1 MATDYYGVLGLTPGA
16 SDNDIKRAYRK
27 LARDLHPDV
36 NPDPGAKER
45 FQEVNRAYQALTDP
59 EKRRIVD
66 LGGAPFDAG
75 AAAGAGSPFTTGFG
89 GLGDI
94 MDAFF
99 GGGAGTRGARRRAQG
114 GGTSTRG
121 PRSRVRAGGDAL
133 IRVELDLDETAFGT
147 TKEITVDTAVLCTTC
162 TGAGTAPGT
171 HATTCTTCA
180 GRGEVQSV
188 QRSFLGQVVS
198 TRTCPSCGGTGQI
211 IPEPCP
217 QCGGDGRVRARR
229 TIPVKV
235 PAGVE
240 DGMRIRLTGHG
251 EVGSGGGPAGD
262 LYVEIHERPHPV
274 FPRDGEDLH
283 CRVTLPMTSAA
294 LGTTLNLETLD
305 GETDLDIK
313 PGTQSGSVLTLRGQ
327 GAPRLRATGRGSLV
341 VHVEVQTPTRLDP
354 EQEKLLRELAALRGE
369 DRPESHH
376 EAQGGLFSRVRD
388 AFNGR

>member
-1 MATDYYGVLGLTPGA
+1 MATDYYGVLGLSRGA
-16 SDNDIKRAYRK
+16 SDTEIKKAYRR

-45 FQEVNRAYQALTDP
+45 FQEVSRAYQALTDP

-66 LGGAPFDAG
+66 LGGDPFDNG
-75 AAAGAGSPFTTGFG
+75 AGAGTGGFGGAGFG

-99 GGGAGTRGARRRAQG
+99 GGGAT
-114 GGTSTRG
+114 TRG

-133 IRVELDLDETAFGT
+133 IRLDLDLDETVFGT
-147 TKEITVDTAVLCTTC
+147 TKDITVDTAVLCDGC

-171 HATTCTTCA
+171 HPTTCTTCS

-188 QRSFLGQVVS
+188 QRSFLGQVVA
-198 TRTCPSCGGTGQI
+198 TRPCPTCAGTGQV

-217 QCGGDGRVRARR
+217 KCGGDGRVRARR

-251 EVGSGGGPAGD
+251 EVGPGGGPAGD
-262 LYVEIHERPHPV
+262 LYVEIAERPHDV
-274 FPRDGEDLH
+274 FTRDGEDLH
-283 CRVTLPMTSAA
+283 CRVTLPMTAAA
-294 LGTTLNLETLD
+294 LGTTLTLETLD
-305 GETDLDIK
+305 GQEEVDIR
-313 PGTQSGSVLTLRGQ
+313 PGTQSGSVLTLRAK
-327 GAPRLRATGRGSLV
+327 GAPRLRATGRGNLM
-341 VHVEVQTPTRLDP
+341 VHVEVETPTRLDA
-354 EQEKLLRELAALRGE
+354 EQEKLLRELASLRGE
-369 DRPESHH
+369 DHPAAAGAEGH
-376 EAQGGLFSRVRD
+376 GGLFSRL
-388 AFNGR
+388 FK

>member
-1 MATDYYGVLGLTPGA
+1 MATDYYGVLGLARGA
-16 SDNDIKRAYRK
+16 SDADIKKAYRR

-45 FQEVNRAYQALTDP
+45 FQEVSRAYQALTDP

-66 LGGAPFDAG
+66 LGGDPFDNG
-75 AAAGAGSPFTTGFG
+75 AGAGAGGFGGAGFG

-99 GGGAGTRGARRRAQG
+99 GGGAT
-114 GGTSTRG
+114 TRG

-133 IRVELDLDETAFGT
+133 IRLDLDLDETVFGT
-147 TKEITVDTAVLCTTC
+147 TKDITVDTAVLCDSC

-171 HATTCTTCA
+171 HATTCTTCS

-188 QRSFLGQVVS
+188 QRSFLGQVVA
-198 TRTCPSCGGTGQI
+198 TRPCPTCAGTGQV

-217 QCGGDGRVRARR
+217 RCGGDGRVRARR

-251 EVGSGGGPAGD
+251 
-262 LYVEIHERPHPV
+262 
-274 FPRDGEDLH
+274 
-283 CRVTLPMTSAA
+283 
-294 LGTTLNLETLD
+294 
-305 GETDLDIK
+305 
-313 PGTQSGSVLTLRGQ
+313 
-327 GAPRLRATGRGSLV
+327 
-341 VHVEVQTPTRLDP
+341 
-354 EQEKLLRELAALRGE
+354 
-369 DRPESHH
+369 
-376 EAQGGLFSRVRD
+376 
-388 AFNGR
+388 

>member
-1 MATDYYGVLGLTPGA
+1 MATDYFGVLGLPRSA
-16 SDNDIKRAYRK
+16 SDSEIKRAYRR

-36 NPDPGAKER
+36 NPDPEAKER
-45 FQEVNRAYQALTDP
+45 FQEVTRAYEALTDP

-66 LGGAPFDAG
+66 LGGDPFDTAG
-75 AAAGAGSPFTTGFG
+75 AAGGGFGTSGFG

-99 GGGAGTRGARRRAQG
+99 GGAA
-114 GGTSTRG
+114 TRG
-121 PRSRVRAGGDAL
+121 PRSRTRAGRDAL
-133 IRVELDLDETAFGT
+133 IPIELELDESVFGT
-147 TKEITVDTAVLCTTC
+147 TKELTVDTAVLCSTC

-171 HATTCTTCA
+171 HAATCSTCS

-188 QRSFLGQVVS
+188 QRGFLGQVVS
-198 TRTCPSCGGTGQI
+198 SRTCPSCGGTGQV

-217 QCGGDGRVRARR
+217 ECAGDGRVRARR
-229 TIPVKV
+229 TIAVKV

-240 DGMRIRLTGHG
+240 DGMRIRLTGQG
-251 EVGSGGGPAGD
+251 EVGPGGGPAGD
-262 LYVEIHERPHPV
+262 LYVEVHERPHDV
-274 FPRDGEDLH
+274 FTRDGEDLH

-294 LGTTLNLETLD
+294 LGTTLSLKTLD
-305 GETDLDIK
+305 GEEDLDIR
-313 PGTQSGSVLTLRGQ
+313 PGTQSGSIITLRAH
-327 GAPRLRATGRGSLV
+327 GAPRLRATGRGNLL
-341 VHVEVQTPTRLDP
+341 VHVEVATPTRLDA

-369 DRPESHH
+369 DQPGSHR

>member
-1 MATDYYGVLGLTPGA
+1 MATDYYGVLGLARGA
-16 SDNDIKRAYRK
+16 SDADIKKAYRR

-45 FQEVNRAYQALTDP
+45 FQEVSRAYQALTDP

-66 LGGAPFDAG
+66 LGGDPFDNG
-75 AAAGAGSPFTTGFG
+75 AGAGAGGFGGAGFG

-99 GGGAGTRGARRRAQG
+99 GGGAT
-114 GGTSTRG
+114 TRG

-133 IRVELDLDETAFGT
+133 IRLDLDLDETVFGT
-147 TKEITVDTAVLCTTC
+147 TKDITVDTAVLCDSC

-171 HATTCTTCA
+171 HATTCTTCS

-188 QRSFLGQVVS
+188 QRSFLGQVVA
-198 TRTCPSCGGTGQI
+198 TRPCPTCAGTGQV

-217 QCGGDGRVRARR
+217 RCGGDGRVRARR

-251 EVGSGGGPAGD
+251 EVGPGGGPAGD
-262 LYVEIHERPHPV
+262 LYVEIAERPHDV
-274 FPRDGEDLH
+274 FTRDGEDLH
-283 CRVTLPMTSAA
+283 CRVTLPMTAAA
-294 LGTTLNLETLD
+294 LGTTLKLETLE
-305 GETDLDIK
+305 GHEDLTIK
-313 PGTQSGSVLTLRGQ
+313 PGTQSGNVLTLRAH
-327 GAPRLRATGRGSLV
+327 GAPRLRGTGRGNLLV
-341 VHVEVQTPTRLDP
+341 HLDVTTPTRLD
-354 EQEKLLRELAALRGE
+354 ERQQELLRELAGLRGE
-369 DRPESHH
+369 DLTEGTG
-376 EAQGGLFSRVRD
+376 ANTGGLFSRVRD

>member
-1 MATDYYGVLGLTPGA
+1 MATDYYGVLGLSRGA
-16 SDNDIKRAYRK
+16 SDSEIKKAYRR

-36 NPDPGAKER
+36 NPEPGAKER
-45 FQEVNRAYQALTDP
+45 FQEVSRAYQALTDP

-66 LGGAPFDAG
+66 LGGDPFDNGAG
-75 AAAGAGSPFTTGFG
+75 AGAGSPFGGAGFG

-99 GGGAGTRGARRRAQG
+99 GGGGTA
-114 GGTSTRG
+114 RG

-133 IRVELDLDETAFGT
+133 IRVELDLDETVFGT
-147 TKEITVDTAVLCTTC
+147 TRDITVDTAVLCDSC

-171 HATTCTTCA
+171 HPTTCTTCS

-198 TRTCPSCGGTGQI
+198 TRTCPTCAGTGQV

-217 QCGGDGRVRARR
+217 KCGGDGRVRARR

-251 EVGSGGGPAGD
+251 EVGPGGGPAGD
-262 LYVEIHERPHPV
+262 LYVEIVERPHPV
-274 FPRDGEDLH
+274 FTRDGEDLH
-283 CRVTLPMTSAA
+283 CRVTLPMTAAA
-294 LGTTLNLETLD
+294 LGTTLTLETLD
-305 GETDLDIK
+305 GDEEVDIR
-313 PGTQSGSVLTLRGQ
+313 PGTQSGSVLTMRAK
-327 GAPRLRATGRGSLV
+327 GAPRLRATGRGNLL
-341 VHVEVQTPTRLDP
+341 VHVEVETPTRLDA

-369 DRPESHH
+369 DRPASSSEG
-376 EAQGGLFSRVRD
+376 QGGLFSKLRD
-388 AFNGR
+388 ALK

>member
-1 MATDYYGVLGLTPGA
+1 MATDYYGVLGVARGA
-16 SDNDIKRAYRK
+16 TDSDIKRAYRK

-45 FQEVNRAYQALTDP
+45 FQEVTRAYEALTDP

-66 LGGAPFDAG
+66 LGGDPFDNG
-75 AAAGAGSPFTTGFG
+75 SVGAGAGGFGGAGFG

-99 GGGAGTRGARRRAQG
+99 GGAA
-114 GGTSTRG
+114 TRG
-121 PRSRVRAGGDAL
+121 PRSRTRAGRDAL
-133 IRVELDLDETAFGT
+133 IPIELELDETVFGAV
-147 TKEITVDTAVLCTTC
+147 KDLTVDTAVLCTTC
-162 TGAGTAPGT
+162 TGSGAAPGT
-171 HATTCTTCA
+171 HATTCTTCS

-188 QRSFLGQVVS
+188 QRGFLGQVVS
-198 TRTCPSCGGTGQI
+198 SRPCPSCSGTGQV

-217 QCGGDGRVRARR
+217 QCAGDGRVRARR
-229 TIPVKV
+229 TIQVKV

-240 DGMRIRLTGHG
+240 DGMRIRLTGQG
-251 EVGSGGGPAGD
+251 EVGPGGGPAGD

-274 FPRDGEDLH
+274 FTRDGEDLH
-283 CRVTLPMTSAA
+283 CRVTLPMTAAA
-294 LGTTLNLETLD
+294 LGTTLSLKTLD
-305 GETDLDIK
+305 GEEDLDIR
-313 PGTQSGSVLTLRGQ
+313 PGTQSGSMLTLRAH
-327 GAPRLRATGRGSLV
+327 GAPRLRATGRGNLV
-341 VHVEVQTPTRLDP
+341 VHVEVTTPTRLDA

-369 DRPESHH
+369 DQPESHR